1 MRKKKNR
8 KTSDYAM
15 LQAARPATQLNI
27 PVKKM
32 IIPMKHGGICRGGGA
47 ARRGMKFG
55 RNG

>member
-1 MRKKKNR
+1 MRKKKKR

-15 LQAARPATQLNI
+15 LQAERPATQLNI